1 MKKILHVVLTIAI
14 SPLLLSQPIVSIE
27 NLRHSGE
34 MGTFKSA
41 GISFDGSRGN
51 EERDEYELN
60 LSYTKNNENLESL
73 FTFNK
78 SERTK
83 EDKVEGESSFFHAR
97 FLLKSERKYNFEAYI
112 QTSENPFQSYK
123 KRDLLGFG
131 LRFDAPNQYKFGLSI
146 LQEKEESL
154 LKINKTTERLNL
166 YLYREMLFQN
176 NSYLSTS
183 LFYQPSLNDF
193 DSDYKASFL
202 VSLNIPLSDR
212 FLVELS
218 VSNVLDS
225 DPPDISDKSNQ
236 SFSTNFRYNF

>member
-1 MKKILHVVLTIAI
+1 MKKILYVVLTIAI
-14 SPLLLSQPIVSIE
+14 SPLALSQPIVSIE

-83 EDKVEGESSFFHAR
+83 DDKVEGESSFFHAR

-183 LFYQPSLNDF
+183 LFYQPSLSDF
-193 DSDYKASFL
+193 DSDYKASLL

-212 FLVELS
+212 FVVELS

>member
-83 EDKVEGESSFFHAR
+83 DDKVEGESSFFHAR

-154 LKINKTTERLNL
+154 LKINKTTKRLNL

-225 DPPDISDKSNQ
+225 DPPDVSDESNQ

>member
-1 MKKILHVVLTIAI
+1 MKKILYVVLTIAI
-14 SPLLLSQPIVSIE
+14 SPLALSQPIVSIE

-83 EDKVEGESSFFHAR
+83 DDKVEGESSFFHAR

-225 DPPDISDKSNQ
+225 DPPDISDESNQ